1 MRQIVSRE
9 LLDIPPVAVQ
19 HGAGVAGLAAL
30 YERYLEGHGLL
41 GHGFVF
47 RELARL
53 RRAPSADG
61 PRSESTSHMMP
72 PPSCWHRM
80 VPTLALA
87 QVLRDRM
94 VAEGATGLRIAAA
107 YRPAGGEDRSL
118 HKVNAA
124 LDLDLLPADLG
135 LDRVFARV
143 AAELW
148 REHRHLKAGI
158 GTYAPALKGGTTA
171 ALWTRR
177 VHLDTGYRF
186 RAWQGTGRDSA
197 GRRTWAEV
205 PAALVLAGSDD
216 PSREDQGL
224 VADASGPE
232 V

>member
-9 LLDIPPVAVQ
+9 LLDIPPVAVAVQ
-19 HGAGVAGLAAL
+19 HGAGVADLVSL
-30 YERYLEGHGLL
+30 YGHYLEGQGLL

-53 RRAPSADG
+53 RG
-61 PRSESTSHMMP
+61 VLGGLQSESTSHMLP

-135 LDRVFARV
+135 FDHVFARI

>member
-19 HGAGVAGLAAL
+19 HGAGVADSAAL

-47 RELARL
+47 REIVRL
-53 RRAPSADG
+53 RHVPGG
-61 PRSESTSHMMP
+61 PGSESLSHMLP
-72 PPSCWHRM
+72 HPRYWHRM

-94 VAEGATGLRIAAA
+94 VAEGAHGLRIAAA

-124 LDLDLLPADLG
+124 IDLDLLPADLG

-148 REHRHLKAGI
+148 REHRHLQAGI

-186 RAWQGTGRDSA
+186 RAWQGTGCDSA

>member
-9 LLDIPPVAVQ
+9 LLDIPPVAVAVQ
-19 HGAGVAGLAAL
+19 HGAGVADLAAL

-53 RRAPSADG
+53 RG
-61 PRSESTSHMMP
+61 LLGGLRSESTSHMLP

-94 VAEGATGLRIAAA
+94 VAEGAHGLRIAAA

-124 LDLDLLPADLG
+124 LDLDLVRRLVDG
-135 LDRVFARV
+135 LVGDDH
-143 AAELW
+143 AATGE
-148 REHRHLKAGI
+148 I
-158 GTYAPALKGGTTA
+158 AP
-171 ALWTRR
+171 
-177 VHLDTGYRF
+177 
-186 RAWQGTGRDSA
+186 
-197 GRRTWAEV
+197 
-205 PAALVLAGSDD
+205 PD
-216 PSREDQGL
+216 PSSVIALPRDGADQERDRGFAEIL
-224 VADASGPE
+224 A
-232 V
+232 